1 MINLDGKTVVV
12 TGGASGIGLATVNAF
27 IDKGSKVVLA
37 DFNEQAGKTIE
48 QQFKNEGKEGKF
60 VKVDVSDEQSIK
72 NMVAET
78 VNAFGQIDILVN
90 NAGFGSMSPTHERS
104 YEDYL
109 KIVNVNQGGVFLG
122 SKYAITEMLKT
133 GGGSIINTASILG
146 YVAQA
151 GALPYNAAKGA
162 VVTMT
167 KSLAVEYADKNIRV
181 NAVAP
186 GFIESGAVNKEA
198 LGDFYDGLVDKH
210 PIGRLGRPEEIAHA
224 IIFLAENEFITGT
237 TVTVDGGY
245 TAI

>member
-1 MINLDGKTVVV
+1 MNLDGKTVVV

-48 QQFKNEGKEGKF
+48 QQFKNEGKEVKF

>member
-48 QQFKNEGKEGKF
+48 QQFKNEGKEVKF

-78 VNAFGQIDILVN
+78 VNEFGQIDILVN

>member
-37 DFNEQAGKTIE
+37 DFNEQAGKSIE
-48 QQFKNEGKEGKF
+48 QQFKNEGKEVKF